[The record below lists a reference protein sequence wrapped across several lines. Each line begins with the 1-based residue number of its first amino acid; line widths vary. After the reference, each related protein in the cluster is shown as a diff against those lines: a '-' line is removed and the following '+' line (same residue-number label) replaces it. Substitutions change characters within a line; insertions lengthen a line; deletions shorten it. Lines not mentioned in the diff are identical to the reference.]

1 MLELARQ
8 PAVIEAMKHS
18 GIGGAYSTN
27 TYAMIFLAGLLKEY
41 RPLAE
46 DWGRI
51 RRCGSCVCHD
61 LTNYKDS
68 GHCMAQDHI
77 TLPGIATRSSAGT
90 I

>member
-1 MLELARQ
+1 MEQRSVRCGDVAVQVLELARQ
-8 PAVIEAMKHS
+8 PAVIQAMKHS

-51 RRCGSCVCHD
+51 RRCAWPAAPPTQLRLMRLS
-61 LTNYKDS
+61 
-68 GHCMAQDHI
+68 
-77 TLPGIATRSSAGT
+77 
-90 I
+90 